1 MDKRT
6 CSKCGQELPEDSNFC
21 SACGTQYQEEQQGQ
35 KKEYREER
43 QNVEPET
50 RPGKKSNLKFVLVWV
65 MSLVTVA
72 VLAVIAI
79 FAVKM
84 LKSDDKGTQSPETG
98 ELLSRIEELTNQVNE
113 LSVKDAD
120 QAEEDV
126 STETVKETETEEAST
141 PPQETANPQDT
152 EDASESEIPQESE
165 EPSEE
170 PVEELSPVEQE
181 IKAIAEAEITDIVEF
196 GDFGE
201 IKNWIV
207 LAKEEARVLLLS
219 ERIIVERSLDER
231 TWDHRHHFETSWET
245 CELRKWLNE
254 EYLNRAFSEEEQSYI
269 LDTEVPASGNSY
281 LDIDGGNDT
290 VDKIYI
296 LSREEILE
304 YLPDPHDRRTG
315 SVKAGG
321 TSCYWLRTR
330 HSQGG
335 GVARVYEFTIVG
347 TLGEVAEL
355 QYEAGRAS
363 CLSSGVRPVLWVDIS
378 SVK

>member
-1 MDKRT
+1 MDKKI
-6 CSKCGQELPEDSNFC
+6 CSKCGEELPGDSNFC

-35 KKEYREER
+35 EEYRGER
-43 QNVEPET
+43 TDAESET
-50 RPGKKSNLKFVLVWV
+50 KPGKKSNLKFVLVWA

-84 LKSDDKGTQSPETG
+84 LKDDNTGAKSSETE
-98 ELLSRIEELTNQVNE
+98 ELLSQIEELTNQVNE
-113 LSVKDAD
+113 LSVKDTD
-120 QAEEDV
+120 ETEKDV
-126 STETVKETETEEAST
+126 STETVQETETEEAST
-141 PPQETANPQDT
+141 TPQDT
-152 EDASESEIPQESE
+152 EDTSESEMMEESE

-170 PVEELSPVEQE
+170 PAEELSPVEQE
-181 IKAIAEAEITDIVEF
+181 IKAIAEAEIRDIVEF

-207 LAKEEARVLLLS
+207 LAKEEDKVLLLS
-219 ERIIVERSLDER
+219 EKIIVERPLDER
-231 TWDHRHHFETSWET
+231 TKDYTHHFEISWET
-245 CELRKWLNE
+245 CELRKWLND

-296 LSREEILE
+296 LSREEILD
-304 YLPDPHDRRTG
+304 YLPDPFDRHTQ
-315 SVKAGG
+315 SVLPNG
-321 TSCYWLRTR
+321 TQVYWLRTR

-335 GVARVYEFTIVG
+335 GSAKMYHFTCV
-347 TLGEVAEL
+347 TNANAVGEVADL
-355 QYEAGRAS
+355 QTEAGWS
-363 CLSSGVRPVLWVDIS
+363 PHLSAGVRPVLWVDIS